1 MSCEGGFAEMAKT
14 ELATDPGET
23 AAAVVEPLAVEPASL
38 LAERDPPPP
47 RDWICEGLGLPAGRV
62 TSLIGNGGFGKST
75 IVHQIALAV
84 ATGQAIF
91 GMKVSSGPVFGL
103 FCEDESPELE
113 RKTRAICQADHIEL
127 ESLDNVYLLSRDG
140 KDNVLCCFDR
150 DQIVLTDFY
159 WQLDATIAGI
169 RPRLTILDTAADIF
183 AGDFMS
189 TPHVRQ
195 FIKVALGGYCLRHE
209 TAVLLLA
216 HPSAAA
222 MASGDG
228 GGFSTAWNNS
238 VRSRL
243 YLRRPKSEDTDAI
256 SDRRVLEIKKANYGP
271 SGATVPLLYAD
282 GRFILDPEPIQE
294 NAKAVKAP
302 KGDTRLSL
310 AVMGYFNQ
318 KAPSGSI
325 VAFGA
330 IFEAL
335 QKAGDIPHGNYE
347 TVRKGLQRTLKDL
360 VGSGLLGLSEVPR
373 GYRILKESST

>member
-1 MSCEGGFAEMAKT
+1 MAKT
-14 ELATDPGET
+14 ELAADPAET
-23 AAAVVEPLAVEPASL
+23 APAAVEPLAVEPASL
-38 LAERDPPPP
+38 LAEREPPPP

-84 ATGQAIF
+84 ATGRPIF
-91 GMKVSSGPVFGL
+91 GMNVSRGPVFGL
-103 FCEDESPELE
+103 FCEDEAPELD
-113 RKTRAICQADHIEL
+113 RKTRAICHAERIEL
-127 ESLDNVYLLSRDG
+127 ESLDNAYLLSRDG
-140 KDNVLCCFDR
+140 KDNVICCFDR
-150 DQIVLTDFY
+150 DQIVLTDFF
-159 WQLDATIAGI
+159 WQLDATIASI

-195 FIKVALGGYCLRHE
+195 FIKVALGGLCLRHDS
-209 TAVLLLA
+209 AILLLA
-216 HPSAAA
+216 HPSASA

-282 GRFILDPEPIQE
+282 GRFILDPEPIEE
-294 NAKAVKAP
+294 NAKASKAP

-310 AVMGYFNQ
+310 AVMGYFNA

-360 VGSGLLGLSEVPR
+360 VGSGLLGISEVPR
-373 GYRILKESST
+373 GYRILKESPI